1 MEIVIII
8 LLFVVIILLILIFS
22 KQRQKSLEEK
32 ILLKFEEIDKIQQ
45 RTELMLKEEISR
57 NKQETN
63 SVITMQIS
71 SLLQT
76 TQQQIELLRQTIEK
90 QLQYIQQESTKKL
103 DQMRE
108 IVDEKLQSTLEIRLG
123 NAFKQVSER
132 LEILHQSLGEM
143 QVLTNTVGDLKK
155 VLSNVKTRGIFGEIQ
170 LKNILDDILTPGQY
184 LENVR
189 IKENTKESVEFAIK
203 IPSKEK
209 DDKYILLPI
218 DAKFPTA
225 NYEEIISAQEAGDM
239 EKLRVSIESLK
250 QSIVQQSKDIKEKYI
265 LPPKT
270 TDFAIMFLPTEG
282 LFAEVLRIPG
292 LFEKI
297 RKEQNVI
304 ITGPTTITAIIS
316 SLQMGF
322 RTLAIEKRAS
332 EVWKL
337 LGEIKS
343 EFFKFGDLLDKTYKK
358 LKEASDT
365 IEDATKKTKT
375 IQRKLQDVE
384 TLPQEGQKNFLNGNL
399 INSNTNKEDEL

>member
-1 MEIVIII
+1 MNMLIII
-8 LLFVVIILLILIFS
+8 LLVIILILLSIMFL
-22 KQRQKSLEEK
+22 KQRERSLEEK
-32 ILLKFEEIDKIQQ
+32 IFSKFDEIDKIQQ

-63 SVITMQIS
+63 SVITTQMT
-71 SLLQT
+71 SLLQM
-76 TQQQIELLRQTIEK
+76 TQQQVELLRQSLEK
-90 QLQYIQQESTKKL
+90 QLQYIQQENSQKL
-103 DQMRE
+103 QQIKE
-108 IVDEKLQSTLEIRLG
+108 VVDEKLQSTLDTRLT
-123 NAFKQVSER
+123 NAFRQVSDR

-143 QVLTNTVGDLKK
+143 QVLSNTVSDLKN

-170 LKNILDDILTPGQY
+170 LKNILEDILTKEQY
-184 LENVR
+184 FENIR
-189 IKENTKESVEFAIK
+189 IKDDTKETIEFAIK
-203 IPSKEK
+203 IPSKEH
-209 DDKYILLPI
+209 DTKYILLPI

-225 NYEEIISAQEAGDM
+225 YYENILYAQEQSNT
-239 EKLRVSIESLK
+239 ELLKSSIESLK
-250 QSIVQQSKDIKEKYI
+250 QRIIQESKQIKEKYI
-265 LPPKT
+265 FPPKT
-270 TDFAIMFLPTEG
+270 TDFAIMFLPSEG

-337 LGEIKS
+337 LAEIRS
-343 EFFKFGDLLDKTYKK
+343 DFFRFGDLLDKTYKK

-375 IQRKLQDVE
+375 IQRKLSNVE
-384 TLPQEGQKNFLNGNL
+384 TLPQQTEQKMLLDGNF
-399 INSNTNKEDEL
+399 INNITNEEE